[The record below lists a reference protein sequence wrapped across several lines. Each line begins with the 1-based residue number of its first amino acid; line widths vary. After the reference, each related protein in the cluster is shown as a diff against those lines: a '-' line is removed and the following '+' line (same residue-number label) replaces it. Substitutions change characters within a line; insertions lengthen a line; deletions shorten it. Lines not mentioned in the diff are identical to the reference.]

1 MSEKNITSQIFGRV
15 AVLMGGRSAEREISL
30 KSGRAVLAALQSL
43 GVDAVELDVDK
54 TVSERLRQDKF
65 DRAFIILHGRGG
77 EDGEIQGVLQSLQ
90 IPYTG
95 SGITGAVLS
104 MNKRLSKQVWQSQ
117 GLPTPKYVRLNRQS
131 SPQKIVED
139 LGLPLVIKPVN
150 EGSSI
155 GMSKV
160 TSVEALQQAISLAFD
175 YDDEV
180 IAEQW
185 VHGAEYTVSILN
197 GETLPVIRLTTP
209 REFYDF
215 EAKYLADST
224 EYLCPCGLSDADEK
238 RCQQLAINAFNALN
252 MSGWGRI
259 DVMADQQGDFYLLEA
274 NSVPGMTDHSLVP
287 MSARQAGISFEN
299 LVGQIL
305 KSSLEDRR

>member
-1 MSEKNITSQIFGRV
+1 MSEINITPKSFGRV

-131 SPQKIVED
+131 NPQQIVEE

-160 TSVEALQQAISLAFD
+160 TSVEALQKAISLAFD

-197 GETLPVIRLTTP
+197 GEALPVIRLTTP

-215 EAKYLADST
+215 EAKYLANST

-238 RCQQLAINAFNALN
+238 RCQQLAINAFHALN

-305 KSSLEDRR
+305 NTSLEAKR